1 MTERVYFGEVVTR
14 DGFQMEPE
22 FVPTE
27 QKISLI
33 NRLSTLG
40 FDRIEVSA
48 FSNPARIP
56 MLADAADVFE
66 KIKREKGVTYVALI
80 PNFKGAQ
87 RAMSVGVDEFN
98 LVMSVSESHNRE
110 NMRMSREESFAQL
123 SEVVG
128 LAKDQGISVNIS
140 LSTSFGCP
148 FEGWVKEADVYQWVE
163 RFVALGV
170 DSVSVCDTSGM
181 GAPKDVEH
189 VSRYLVAQKYP
200 VRLVMHFHDTRG
212 LGLANVMA
220 AANEGIRHFDSSLG
234 GLGGCPYAPGAS
246 GNICTEDAAY
256 LLQRSGF
263 DTGLNFEGLLEAAG
277 ELKRIVN
284 HALPSRMAQV
294 GLNACDR
301 AAIHPNH

>member
-1 MTERVYFGEVVTR
+1 
-14 DGFQMEPE
+14 MEPR
-22 FVPTE
+22 FVPTD

-56 MLADAADVFE
+56 MLADATEVFE
-66 KIKREKGVTYVALI
+66 SIQREKSVTYVALI
-80 PNFKGAQ
+80 PNLKGAQ
-87 RAMSVGVDEFN
+87 RAMGAGVDEFN

-110 NMRMSREESFAQL
+110 NMRMSREESFVQL
-123 SEVVG
+123 SEVVT
-128 LAKDQGISVNIS
+128 LARENHISVNIS

-148 FEGWVKEADVYQWVE
+148 FEGFLEDAQLYHWVD
-163 RFVALGV
+163 RFIALGV
-170 DSVSVCDTSGM
+170 DSVSVCDTTGM
-181 GAPKDVEH
+181 GAPKDVERI
-189 VSRYLVAQKYP
+189 SRHLMAQGYTA
-200 VRLVMHFHDTRG
+200 RLVMHFHDTRG

-220 AANEGIRHFDSSLG
+220 AAHEGIRHFDSSLG

-263 DTGLNFEGLLEAAG
+263 DTGLDFDGLLDAAH
-277 ELKRIVN
+277 ELKRIVG

-294 GLNACDR
+294 GFTASDR
-301 AAIHPNH
+301 TAVYAHR

>member
-56 MLADAADVFE
+56 MLADAVEVFE

-80 PNFKGAQ
+80 PNLKGAQ
-87 RAMSVGVDEFN
+87 RAMGVGVGEFN
-98 LVMSVSESHNRE
+98 IVMSVSESHNRE
-110 NMRMSREESFAQL
+110 NMRMSRDESFAQL

-128 LAKDQGISVNIS
+128 LAKAQNIAVNIS

-148 FEGWVKEADVYQWVE
+148 FEGFIADTELYRWVE

-170 DSVSVCDTSGM
+170 DSVSVCDTTGM
-181 GAPKDVEH
+181 GAPNDVER
-189 VSRYLVAQKYP
+189 VSRYLISQNYP
-200 VRLVMHFHDTRG
+200 ARLVMHFHDTRG

-220 AANEGIRHFDSSLG
+220 AANEGVRHFDSSLG

-263 DTGLNFEGLLEAAG
+263 DTGLDFEGLLEAAA

-294 GLNACDR
+294 GLNAADR

>member
-27 QKISLI
+27 QKINLI
-33 NRLSTLG
+33 NQLSTLG
-40 FDRIEVSA
+40 FHRIEVSA

-56 MLADAADVFE
+56 MLADASQVFE
-66 KIKREKGVTYVALI
+66 KIKREKSVIYVALI
-80 PNFKGAQ
+80 PNLKGAQ
-87 RAMSVGVDEFN
+87 RAMGVGVDEFN
-98 LVMSVSESHNRE
+98 IVMSVSESHNRE

-128 LAKDQGISVNIS
+128 LAKEQKIAVNVS

-148 FEGWVKEADVYQWVE
+148 FEGVIADAEVYYWVE

-170 DSVSVCDTSGM
+170 ESVSVCDTTGM
-181 GAPKDVEH
+181 GAPKEVER
-189 VSRYLVAQKYP
+189 VSRYLIGQGYP

-256 LLQRSGF
+256 MLQRCGF
-263 DTGLNFEGLLEAAG
+263 DTGLDFDGLLEAAG
-277 ELKRIVN
+277 ELERIVN
-284 HALPSRMAQV
+284 HALPSRMLQV
-294 GLNACDR
+294 GSHACDR

>member
-66 KIKREKGVTYVALI
+66 KIKREAGVTYVALI
-80 PNFKGAQ
+80 PNLRGAQ
-87 RAMSVGVDEFN
+87 RAMSVGLDEFN
-98 LVMSVSESHNRE
+98 IVMSVSESHNRE

-123 SEVVG
+123 SEVVR

-148 FEGWVKEADVYQWVE
+148 FEGWVKEADVYHWVE
-163 RFVALGV
+163 RFVVLGV

-181 GAPKDVEH
+181 GAPSDVER

-220 AANEGIRHFDSSLG
+220 AANQGIRHFDSSLG

-256 LLQRSGF
+256 LLQRCGF
-263 DTGLNFEGLLEAAG
+263 DTGLDLEGLLEAAA

-284 HALPSRMAQV
+284 HALPSRMLQV
-294 GLNACDR
+294 GR
-301 AAIHPNH
+301 F